1 MRRRDI
7 LNLAGAA
14 ALPGGFAIAQPASV
28 RTLRFVP
35 QSGLSVLD
43 PIFTPSQVTAH
54 HGWAIYDTLFG
65 VDARGELRPQMAAGY
80 SVSNSG
86 RTYLIPL
93 RDGLKFHNG
102 EPVRAQDCSASLA
115 RWAGRISTGQA
126 LAEYVDVWGVQDDRT
141 IKITL
146 KRPLPSLL
154 PIIAHDIGSM
164 PFIMPQHIAATSPFK
179 QVTETIGSGP
189 YTFVKDEYVAGSSA
203 VYRRNTEYQ
212 PRQEPANW
220 SSGGKV
226 AHFDRVEWN
235 AIPDAAT
242 AVSALQ
248 TGEVDWLEQVPADLV
263 PMLRR
268 NSKLS
273 IGNAVPRGYIGML
286 RFNHLQPPF
295 DNVAYRRAVLMA
307 VDQADY
313 MALITDNDASAFR
326 TCKAFLACDMHEWEV
341 GSSLMLG
348 NIDRARAA
356 LHTAGYHGEKAV
368 ILSAADSSA
377 VGPMSDVTR
386 DVLTKMGMNV
396 ELVVTDAGTLQQ
408 RRLSKEPVEKG
419 GWSIFHSFLPSHHLD
434 NPVGNGFARGLGAK
448 GLFGWYADD
457 IIEQDARDWLFAA
470 TAAERDAASD
480 RFQARAFENVPSI
493 PLGEFQI
500 RTAFRADLEGRVEGY
515 GVFFW
520 NIRRA

>member
-1 MRRRDI
+1 
-7 LNLAGAA
+7 
-14 ALPGGFAIAQPASV
+14 
-28 RTLRFVP
+28 
-35 QSGLSVLD
+35 
-43 PIFTPSQVTAH
+43 
-54 HGWAIYDTLFG
+54 
-65 VDARGELRPQMAAGY
+65 
-80 SVSNSG
+80 
-86 RTYLIPL
+86 
-93 RDGLKFHNG
+93 
-102 EPVRAQDCSASLA
+102 
-115 RWAGRISTGQA
+115 
-126 LAEYVDVWGVQDDRT
+126 
-141 IKITL
+141 
-146 KRPLPSLL
+146 
-154 PIIAHDIGSM
+154 M

-203 VYRRNTEYQ
+203 VYRRNTAYQ

-457 IIEQDARDWLFAA
+457 IIEQDTRDWLFAA